1 MELRV
6 RKICKEKGLSIAGL
20 AEQMK
25 INKVSLSKAINGNPT
40 IGTLQ
45 KIADALGVPLV
56 SLFSANCPN
65 CGARF
70 FKIAEAAEQTSDKK

>member
-45 KIADALGVPLV
+45 KIADALGVPLI

-70 FKIAEAAEQTSDKK
+70 AKIAETEQNDKKVE